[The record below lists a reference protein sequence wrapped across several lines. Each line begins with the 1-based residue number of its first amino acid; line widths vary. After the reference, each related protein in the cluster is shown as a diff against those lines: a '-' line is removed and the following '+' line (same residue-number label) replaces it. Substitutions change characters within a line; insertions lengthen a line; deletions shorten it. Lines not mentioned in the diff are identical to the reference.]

1 MVILGGGARP
11 VHQLGHPRKALNFR
25 AAEPGSVDEYV
36 VQDRHQPNPHIVS
49 RTKARAFFECADK
62 SVMHQI
68 LGIDAAACERPRIA
82 TKAIKLADDI
92 RTELLSDHF

>member
-1 MVILGGGARP
+1 MVILCRGARP
-11 VHQLGHPRKALNFR
+11 VHQVGRPCEALNFR

-49 RTKARAFFECADK
+49 RAKACAFFECADK

-82 TKAIKLADDI
+82 AKAIQLADDI
-92 RTELLSDHF
+92 RTELLSNHL